1 MQRFFIFILISL
13 SSLIFSQSNLG
24 MGKLFYDNREQGR
37 DELVASIRSIDQAI
51 RIFEVEVL
59 ENPELEEAIEYLLK
73 SYYYRAEYATSN
85 IEEKKK
91 YFNKGKELGL
101 DYIGKY
107 PESIE
112 FRYWYLANLGGWA
125 KVYGILK
132 AAREGVAGQMRLHA
146 EKIIEMDSSYKNGG
160 GYYLLGAVHYKSPYI
175 PFLLSWPDNDDAIK
189 FLTLAVETGN
199 AELTQLNYLAQ
210 ALHKD
215 GQVIKAKKLLN
226 RVINTEP
233 NFENLIED
241 LNYIQEAK
249 DILEDM

>member
-1 MQRFFIFILISL
+1 MKRSLIYSFIIL
-13 SSLIFSQSNLG
+13 SSFIFSQSNLG

-37 DELVASIRSIDQAI
+37 DELLASTKSIDEAI
-51 RIFEVEVL
+51 RIFELEVF
-59 ENPELEEAIEYLLK
+59 ENPESKEAVEYLLK

-85 IEEKKK
+85 IDEKKQ
-91 YFNKGKELGL
+91 FFDKGKELGL
-101 DYIGKY
+101 DYVNKQ
-107 PESIE
+107 PQSIE

-125 KVYGILK
+125 KVYGILT
-132 AAREGVAGQMRLHA
+132 AAREGVADQMKEHA
-146 EKIIEMDSSYKNGG
+146 EKIIAMDSNYKNGG

-226 RVINTEP
+226 RVINTDP

-249 DILEDM
+249 NLLKDM

>member
-1 MQRFFIFILISL
+1 MLRLLIYILIII
-13 SSLIFSQSNLG
+13 SSVSFSQSNLG
-24 MGKLFYDNREQGR
+24 MGKLFYENREQGR
-37 DELVASIRSIDQAI
+37 DELVASIRSIDEAI

-59 ENPELEEAIEYLLK
+59 ENIESNEAVEYLLK
-73 SYYYRAEYATSN
+73 SYYYRAEYATTN
-85 IEEKKK
+85 IEEKKI
-91 YFNKGKELGL
+91 FFDKGKALGL
-101 DYIGKY
+101 NYINKY

-125 KVYGILK
+125 KVYGILT
-132 AAREGVAGQMRLHA
+132 AAREGVADQMKLHA
-146 EKIIEMDSSYKNGG
+146 EKIIEMDSSYRNGG

-210 ALHKD
+210 ALYKD
-215 GQVIKAKKLLN
+215 GQVIKAKELLN

-249 DILEDM
+249 DLLKDM

>member
-1 MQRFFIFILISL
+1 MQRALIYILICL
-13 SSLIFSQSNLG
+13 SSLIFSQSNFG

-51 RIFEVEVL
+51 RIFEVEL
-59 ENPELEEAIEYLLK
+59 LNNPESKDVAEYLLK
-73 SYYYRAEYATSN
+73 SYYYRAEYSTAN
-85 IEEKKK
+85 IDEKKL
-91 YFNKGKELGL
+91 FFEKGKVLGL
-101 DYIGKY
+101 DYVNKY

-112 FRYWYLANLGGWA
+112 FRFWYLANLGGWA
-125 KVYGILK
+125 KVYGILT
-132 AAREGVAGQMRLHA
+132 AAREGVADQMKLHA
-146 EKIIEMDSSYKNGG
+146 EKIIEMDSSYRNGG

-199 AELTQLNYLAQ
+199 AELSQLNYLAQ

-215 GQVIKAKKLLN
+215 GQVIKAKELLN

-249 DILEDM
+249 NILKDM

>member
-1 MQRFFIFILISL
+1 MQRSIIYTLIIL
-13 SSLIFSQSNLG
+13 SSFISSQSNLG

-37 DELVASIRSIDQAI
+37 DELVASTKSIDEAI
-51 RIFEVEVL
+51 RIFEVGL
-59 ENPELEEAIEYLLK
+59 LGNPQSEEAVEYLLK
-73 SYYYRAEYATSN
+73 SYYYRAEYATTN
-85 IEEKKK
+85 IEEKKT
-91 YFNKGKELGL
+91 FFDKGKVLGL
-101 DYIGKY
+101 DYINKY

-125 KVYGILK
+125 KVYGILT
-132 AAREGVAGQMRLHA
+132 AAREGVADQMKLHA
-146 EKIIEMDSSYKNGG
+146 EKIIEMDSSYRNGG

-175 PFLLSWPDNDDAIK
+175 PFLLSWPDNDDAVK

-210 ALHKD
+210 ALYKD
-215 GQVIKAKKLLN
+215 GQVIEAKELLN

-249 DILEDM
+249 ILLKDM

>member
-1 MQRFFIFILISL
+1 MLHFLPYIIIIILSV
-13 SSLIFSQSNLG
+13 SFSQSNLG

-37 DELVASIRSIDQAI
+37 IELVASIKSIDEAI
-51 RIFEVEVL
+51 RIFEKEVK
-59 ENPELEEAIEYLLK
+59 EFPKSKEAVEYLLK
-73 SYYYRAEYATSN
+73 SYYYRAEYATTN
-85 IEEKKK
+85 VEEKKS
-91 YFNKGKELGL
+91 FFDKGKALGL
-101 DYIGKY
+101 GYINKY

-125 KVYGILK
+125 KVYGILT
-132 AAREGVAGQMRLHA
+132 AAREGVADQMKIHA
-146 EKIIEMDSSYKNGG
+146 EKIIEMDSNYKNGG

-215 GQVIKAKKLLN
+215 GQVDKAKVLLN
-226 RVINTEP
+226 RVINAEP

-249 DILEDM
+249 ELLKDM